1 MTNQTEE
8 TTVNIDSATVR
19 CYFNISAERLIRDLP
34 AEKVFFVTDE
44 NVFNAHPELFPRE
57 RLIIIPSGE
66 PNKNLDTV
74 SRAIDELHDLEAGRD
89 AYLIGIGGGVVTDV
103 SGFIA
108 SVYLRGIKFSFVPT
122 SILAMVDAAIGGK
135 NGVNAGQIK
144 NQIGVIRQPQSLYFD
159 FSTLQSLPEDEWISG
174 FAEIIKHACIR
185 DKEMFQFLE
194 NNTLEEIRKD
204 ENVLS
209 ELIRKNVNIKLNIV
223 AEDENEMG
231 ARRLLNFGH
240 TLGHSIENLTK
251 LPHGF
256 AVAVGMVFACRIS
269 ERLSGF
275 DPENTKRLIQLLQK
289 YHLPVSVPF
298 DKDAAWRLLVHDKKK
313 AGDHIHFILL
323 NEIGEGVAKKLP
335 LTELKNLFFEM

>member
-34 AEKVFFVTDE
+34 AENVFFVTDE